1 MKSRYPARV
10 LLTSLALIATIIG
23 ATPRPSPQPLDCLSV
38 HRLYSERLFRRAR
51 AMMLLELAKQHE
63 RRASVLLGMTERS
76 SPVPQETPGPR
87 LKHLLTVL
95 ATSC

>member
-1 MKSRYPARV
+1 
-10 LLTSLALIATIIG
+10 
-23 ATPRPSPQPLDCLSV
+23 
-38 HRLYSERLFRRAR
+38 
-51 AMMLLELAKQHE
+51 MMLLELAKQHE